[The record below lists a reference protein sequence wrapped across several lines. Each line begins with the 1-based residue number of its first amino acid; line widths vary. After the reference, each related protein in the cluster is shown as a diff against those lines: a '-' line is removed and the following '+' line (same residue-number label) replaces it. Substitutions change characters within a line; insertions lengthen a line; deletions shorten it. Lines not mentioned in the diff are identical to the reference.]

1 MATFETGSLDI
12 QDSFLPSQIQCNAS
26 DLSVFNLLMNF
37 RTSFV
42 FVIILNPEPLNLSAS
57 NTSEAWEYI

>member
-12 QDSFLPSQIQCNAS
+12 QDSFLLSQIQCNAS